1 MNDNKNNKNKKN
13 GSNSSRLA
21 IVMCIGISIGTAIGV
36 ATHNIGLW
44 MPIGLSV
51 GLCLGLVIS
60 NKHAPVWLPGLPANS
75 DLSQLLLW
83 QSQAAL
89 YEVAC
94 FLFGG

>member
-1 MNDNKNNKNKKN
+1 MEQKRKN

-51 GLCLGLVIS
+51 GLCLGLALL
-60 NKHAPVWLPGLPANS
+60 HNS
-75 DLSQLLLW
+75 ENDNEDGTDDKQ
-83 QSQAAL
+83 
-89 YEVAC
+89 
-94 FLFGG
+94 

>member
-51 GLCLGLVIS
+51 GLCLGSVGLCLGLVLR
-60 NKHAPVWLPGLPANS
+60 HNS
-75 DLSQLLLW
+75 ENDNEDGTDDKQ
-83 QSQAAL
+83 
-89 YEVAC
+89 
-94 FLFGG
+94 